1 MLTHSMPERGGQPAN
16 HCRSHLEVPAS
27 SLFSYTR
34 DNFQESL
41 KPKHNMCF
49 KRRAEQKEPS
59 GRAVFRSHSFLI
71 LLSNRGENG
80 GAGTS
85 SGTARPNDESLKPLN
100 PAQGSSAV
108 PRGAGPPHGLKR
120 QEDASSRSPGGNRW
134 GKEQTDTAYLVQA
147 PQEGQAWPFCFCT
160 MMPWG
165 VWR

>member
-1 MLTHSMPERGGQPAN
+1 MLTHSTPERGGQPAN

-85 SGTARPNDESLKPLN
+85 SGTAWPNDESLKPLN
-100 PAQGSSAV
+100 PAQGSSLFPEVQVLPTDSSDRKTRV
-108 PRGAGPPHGLKR
+108 PDRRVATDGGRNKPTRLI
-120 QEDASSRSPGGNRW
+120 SSRPHRRAKPGL
-134 GKEQTDTAYLVQA
+134 LVSAQ
-147 PQEGQAWPFCFCT
+147 
-160 MMPWG
+160 
-165 VWR
+165 